1 MTEPPRSLPASRC
14 PGTSVR
20 RFTPALLL
28 VLAAGC
34 GGDGPPAEVVPQ
46 GAGGAAGAVA
56 PALPGSTGA
65 PPEGS
70 EAVSFLGGPL
80 SAPPLPADLLE
91 QRTRQLGEAEA
102 ALSAAPGN
110 ADALIW
116 VGRRQAYLGR
126 YRDAIE
132 TFSEGIR
139 AHPEDPRMY
148 RHRGHRWITVR
159 ELDSAI
165 ADFRRGVELIAGTE
179 DEVEPDGLPNARGI
193 PTSTLH
199 FNIWYHLGLAHY
211 LRGELDDALV
221 AYEACMRVSTNPD
234 ARAAT
239 SYWLY
244 LTLRRLG
251 RDEAAAA
258 VLEPFGPDY
267 EVIENQA
274 YLDLLRL
281 FRGERT
287 PGEILGPAGE
297 EPTLEGTTGA
307 YGVGAWHLVNGR
319 QDEALDIFRRV
330 VAARD
335 QWAAFGY
342 VAAEAELVRA
352 GATP

>member
-1 MTEPPRSLPASRC
+1 MTDPSRSVRTSHRH
-14 PGTSVR
+14 GTSPR
-20 RFTPALLL
+20 RFTPALLSLL
-28 VLAAGC
+28 VAGC
-34 GGDGPPAEVVPQ
+34 GGDGPQPGAAPQ
-46 GAGGAAGAVA
+46 GGAEAPTEVA
-56 PALPGSTGA
+56 PGLPGSTGT
-65 PPEGS
+65 PPDGA
-70 EAVSFLGGPL
+70 EAVSFLGTPL
-80 SAPPLPADLLE
+80 SAPPLPAELLE
-91 QRTRQLGEAEA
+91 QRTRELGEAEA
-102 ALSAAPGN
+102 ALSAAPGDP
-110 ADALIW
+110 DALIW

-126 YRDAIE
+126 YREAIE

-139 AHPEDPRMY
+139 AHPDDPRMF

-159 ELDSAI
+159 ELDRAI
-165 ADFRRGVELIAGTE
+165 EDFRGGVELIAGTE

-211 LRGELDDALV
+211 LKGELDEALA
-221 AYEACMRVSTNPD
+221 AYEACMQVSTNPD

-251 RDEAAAA
+251 REDEAAS

-287 PGEILGPAGE
+287 PVEILGPAGE

-342 VAAEAELVRA
+342 IAAEAELVRA